1 MGVKVATTIVILYVL
16 VAAGVSLCFWDFFSK
31 GEPSTSVNIRN
42 LVLMWGTPLAIF
54 LAVWRSSIAQ
64 KQAEIAQRG
73 VLSDRYQR
81 AVEMLGHDLDSLRIG
96 GIHTLVDLAREHPAE
111 YQRRVV
117 RLLQVYYEPEE
128 PLNKIQAT
136 VIDAFHTLLGAEK
149 AQAFLRECDLSRLRN
164 SRKK

>member
-1 MGVKVATTIVILYVL
+1 MGVKAVTTIVILYIL
-16 VAAGVSLCFWDFFSK
+16 VAVGVSCWFWDGLSQ
-31 GEPSTSVNIRN
+31 GEPSVSVVIRN
-42 LVLMWGTPLAIF
+42 LILMWGTPLAIF

-73 VLSDRYQR
+73 VLADRYQR

-96 GIHTLVDLAREHPAE
+96 GIHALVDLAREHPDE

-117 RLLQVYYEPEE
+117 RLLQVYYDPAL

-136 VIDAFHTLLGAEK
+136 VIDAFHTILGAEK
-149 AQAFLRECDLSRLRN
+149 AQVFLRESDRVWLKN
-164 SRKK
+164 ARKK